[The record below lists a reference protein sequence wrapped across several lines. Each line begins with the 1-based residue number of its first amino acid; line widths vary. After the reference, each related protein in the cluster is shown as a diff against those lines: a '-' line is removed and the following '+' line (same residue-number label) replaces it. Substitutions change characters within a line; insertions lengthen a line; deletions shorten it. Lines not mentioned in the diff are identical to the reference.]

1 MFTHPTI
8 TQALAE
14 QHRSDLINQA
24 STYRLAKTA
33 RQARPQKQPRPRLVI
48 RALRATGAAAAL
60 AGAAF
65 LVTPSGPAAAASGH
79 GNWYAVTHHYV
90 GNGKWTVHSWA
101 NSSHRAVLAAHF
113 NSPRFGAGH
122 LFGADHASGARWAV

>member
-24 STYRLAKTA
+24 RS
-33 RQARPQKQPRPRLVI
+33 QKQPRPRLVI

-65 LVTPSGPAAAASGH
+65 LVTPSGLAVAA
-79 GNWYAVTHHYV
+79 GNGKWYVATHHFT
-90 GNGKWTVHSWA
+90 GNGKWTAHYRA
-101 NSSHRAVLAAHF
+101 NSSHQTVLAVHF
-113 NSPRFGAGH
+113 ASHVFGAGH
-122 LFGADHASGARWAV
+122 VFGADHASGARWAV

>member
-24 STYRLAKTA
+24 SAYRLARTA
-33 RQARPQKQPRPRLVI
+33 RQARSQKQPRPRLVI
-48 RALRATGAAAAL
+48 RALRATAAAAAL

-65 LVTPSGPAAAASGH
+65 LVTPSGPAVAA
-79 GNWYAVTHHYV
+79 GNGKWYVVTSHV
-90 GNGKWTVHSWA
+90 TGNGKWTAHYSA
-101 NSSHRAVLAAHF
+101 NSSHRTVLAVHF
-113 NSPRFGAGH
+113 RSHVFGAGH
-122 LFGADHASGARWAV
+122 VFGADHASGARWAV

>member
-33 RQARPQKQPRPRLVI
+33 RQARSQKQPRPRLVT
-48 RALRATGAAAAL
+48 RALRATAAAAAL

-65 LVTPSGPAAAASGH
+65 MVTPSGPAVAGGH
-79 GNWYAVTHHYV
+79 GNWGA
-90 GNGKWTVHSWA
+90 VHSWA
-101 NSSHRAVLAAHF
+101 NSSHRAVLAVHF
-113 NSPRFGAGH
+113 YSPRFGAGH
-122 LFGADHASGARWAV
+122 LFGANVSDGRWA